1 MMNILAILAF
11 ADTDAVI
18 TVVASVTAIP
28 NIRYSKSSKS
38 VSAKRAT
45 VVDAA
50 GSSAVNVSVVD
61 TAV

>member
-1 MMNILAILAF
+1 MMNILAVLAF

-18 TVVASVTAIP
+18 TVVESVTAIV
-28 NIRYSKSSKS
+28 NIRYSISSKS

-50 GSSAVNVSVVD
+50 GSSAVNVSVLD